1 MSKTINAVITG
12 ITASVPD
19 YILTNE
25 ELSKMVDTTDEWI
38 MSRVGIRERRILKGE
53 QQGISVL
60 GINAVTEL
68 LKKTNTK
75 PEEIDGVVFAT
86 TTPDHP
92 FPSSA
97 SIVAE
102 KCGIK
107 NAFCFDMEVACSGFI
122 YGLEVV
128 NNFIKSGN
136 YKKIILLAGDKM
148 SSVTNYTDRT
158 TCPLF
163 GDACGAVLIEP
174 TYEDIGIKDAIIRSD
189 GVGYGPLQMKAGG
202 SKYPASAESV
212 ANNEHTVYQEGKTV
226 YKYAVSNMSQ
236 VSVEIMERNNLTHD
250 DIDWFVPHQA
260 NVRIIDAAVSR
271 AGVAPEKVMVNIQKY
286 GNTSAGTIPLCLWEW
301 EDKLKKGDN
310 IILTAFGAGFSWGS
324 IYLKW
329 GYDGKKR

>member
-1 MSKTINAVITG
+1 MSKSINAVITG

-19 YILTNE
+19 YILTND
-25 ELSKMVDTTDEWI
+25 ELSKMVDTTNEWI

-53 QQGISVL
+53 EQGISVL
-60 GINAVTEL
+60 GTKAVKDL
-68 LKKTNTK
+68 LVKTKTK
-75 PEEIDGVVFAT
+75 PEDVDGVIFAT
-86 TTPDHP
+86 STPDHP

-102 KCGIK
+102 NCGIK
-107 NAFCFDMEVACSGFI
+107 SAFCFDMQVACSGFI

-136 YKKIILLAGDKM
+136 YKKIILISGDKM

-163 GDACGAVLIEP
+163 GDGCGAVMVEP
-174 TYEDIGIKDAIIRSD
+174 TEDDFGIMDSIIRSD

-202 SKYPASAESV
+202 SKYPASVESV
-212 ANNEHTVYQEGKTV
+212 TNNEHTVYQEGKTV

-236 VSVEIMERNNLTHD
+236 VSMEIMERNGLTNDNLS
-250 DIDWFVPHQA
+250 WFVPHQA

-271 AGVAPEKVMVNIQKY
+271 AGVSPEKVMVNIQKY

-301 EDKLKKGDN
+301 EDQLKKGDN

-329 GYDGKKR
+329 GYDGKKN

>member
-1 MSKTINAVITG
+1 MSKSINAVITG

-19 YILTNE
+19 YILTND
-25 ELSKMVDTTDEWI
+25 ELSKMVDTTNEWI

-53 QQGISVL
+53 EQGISVL
-60 GINAVTEL
+60 GTKAVKDL
-68 LKKTNTK
+68 LVKTKTK
-75 PEEIDGVVFAT
+75 PEDVDGVIFAT
-86 TTPDHP
+86 STPDHP

-102 KCGIK
+102 NCGIK
-107 NAFCFDMEVACSGFI
+107 TAFCFDMQVACSGFI

-136 YKKIILLAGDKM
+136 YKKIILIAGDKM

-163 GDACGAVLIEP
+163 GDGCGAVMVEP
-174 TYEDIGIKDAIIRSD
+174 TEDDFGIMDSIIRSD

-202 SKYPASAESV
+202 SKYPASVESV
-212 ANNEHTVYQEGKTV
+212 TNNEHTVYQEGKTV

-236 VSVEIMERNNLTHD
+236 VSMEIMERNGLTNDNLS
-250 DIDWFVPHQA
+250 WFVPHQA

-271 AGVAPEKVMVNIQKY
+271 AGVSPEKVMVNIQKY

-301 EDKLKKGDN
+301 EDQLKKGDN

-329 GYDGKKR
+329 GYDGKDN

>member
-1 MSKTINAVITG
+1 MSKSINAVITG

-19 YILTNE
+19 YILTND
-25 ELSKMVDTTDEWI
+25 ELSKMVDTTNEWI

-53 QQGISVL
+53 EQGISVL
-60 GINAVTEL
+60 GTKAVKDL
-68 LKKTNTK
+68 LVKTKTK
-75 PEEIDGVVFAT
+75 PEDVDGVIFAT
-86 TTPDHP
+86 STPDHP

-102 KCGIK
+102 NCGIK
-107 NAFCFDMEVACSGFI
+107 TAFCFDMQVACSGFI

-136 YKKIILLAGDKM
+136 YKKIILIAGNKM

-163 GDACGAVLIEP
+163 GDGCGAVMVEP
-174 TYEDIGIKDAIIRSD
+174 TEDDFGIMDSIIRSD

-202 SKYPASAESV
+202 SKYPASVESV
-212 ANNEHTVYQEGKTV
+212 TNNEHTVYQEGKTV

-236 VSVEIMERNNLTHD
+236 VSMEIMERNGLTNDNLS
-250 DIDWFVPHQA
+250 WFVPHQA

-271 AGVAPEKVMVNIQKY
+271 AGVSPEKVMVNIQKY

-301 EDKLKKGDN
+301 EDQLKKGDN

-329 GYDGKKR
+329 GYDGKDN